1 MPFNLFV
8 SVKDS
13 SLLHSVTMYL
23 VILIVSCLM
32 ILVTE
37 GRGVQGANSRKCA
50 VVNIPLQKDFDAV
63 KFQGKW
69 YGGLKTTS
77 EDSLLSYFMEI
88 YDTRIIFT
96 LNKEKTY
103 DLKAC
108 KYPRTNSVISL
119 YLIDKPVSSSSP
131 YTEIDRFQFVQ
142 LGRGGEIKFA
152 LTLS

>member
-1 MPFNLFV
+1 
-8 SVKDS
+8 
-13 SLLHSVTMYL
+13 MYL
-23 VILIVSCLM
+23 EILIVSCLM

-37 GRGVQGANSRKCA
+37 GRGVQGANSGKCA

-108 KYPRTNSVISL
+108 KYPRIAIISVYKS
-119 YLIDKPVSSSSP
+119 DSSSST
-131 YTEIDRFQFVQ
+131 YTEIDSFQFLQFTWWRNQVHVNAK
-142 LGRGGEIKFA
+142 LK
-152 LTLS
+152 LCPSVPW